1 MALEKFPK
9 VADIA
14 WGRIKEI
21 RVSSMKGAYGFEF
34 DLNGKKQ
41 KMAIVLSPSST
52 AYTLSAKDGTPI
64 VHAIQHGKEVKVL
77 DFSARPELR
86 GPGGKIRKMGKIR
99 KK

>member
-9 VADIA
+9 VDEIA

-21 RVSSMKGAYGFEF
+21 RVSSTKGAYSFEF
-34 DLNGKKQ
+34 DLNGKRQ
-41 KMAIVLSPSST
+41 KMTIALSPGST
-52 AYTLSAKDGTPI
+52 AYTLSAQDGTPI

-77 DFSARPELR
+77 DFSSKPRIAGAAGR
-86 GPGGKIRKMGKIR
+86 IRKIGKIR